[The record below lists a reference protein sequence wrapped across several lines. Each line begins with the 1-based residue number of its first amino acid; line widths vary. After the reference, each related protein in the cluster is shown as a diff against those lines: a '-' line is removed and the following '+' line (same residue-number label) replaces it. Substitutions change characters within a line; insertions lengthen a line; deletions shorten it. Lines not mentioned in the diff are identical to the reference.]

1 MADYAAQHSPL
12 YQEAIA
18 RLLSQVIDEQAAD
31 PLGRLGA
38 LLVQEAAAARTEEA
52 AHVSPPHSSAAHVS
66 PRKTILA
73 DLAGQLAA
81 EARAEVATAQ
91 TPALGDEAASVLDA
105 KLKPMLDETAEAFH
119 IDARFEDA
127 VSQALAA
134 KRAVGLA
141 ASVAASTEGGL
152 RAAMAPAVRLQRP
165 SVDLSSME
173 LAEGGADA
181 ALVVAWMRSQPA
193 ALRAL
198 KIAVEEAGA
207 PVVAALHDLAA
218 ETKSLVELDIG
229 EAFPPKPLDARKL
242 NGADKECRS
251 LDLREKKLGP
261 ASARLI
267 AATLGANA
275 TLECIM
281 LSNNA
286 LGPEGG
292 EALGGGLANTRAL
305 REVTLKDNKLG
316 DRGIVALAEALKTNA
331 TLESID
337 LSGNGVGPVG
347 GTALA
352 EALELNS
359 TLTSLNCR
367 GNDIGQGAAAIAEA
381 LKVNTV
387 LKKLNIGRNGLG
399 DAADLL
405 KEAVKDKAGFRLEV

>member
-1 MADYAAQHSPL
+1 MVVAVYVSQHAPL
-12 YQEAIA
+12 YEEAIA

-38 LLVQEAAAARTEEA
+38 LLVQEAAGT
-52 AHVSPPHSSAAHVS
+52 SAAHVN

-81 EARAEVATAQ
+81 EARTEVATAQ
-91 TPALGDEAASVLDA
+91 TPELGDEAASVLDA
-105 KLKPMLDETAEAFH
+105 KLKPMLDEAAEAFH
-119 IDARFEDA
+119 ADARFERA
-127 VSQALAA
+127 VSQALAT

-141 ASVAASTEGGL
+141 ASVASSTEGGL
-152 RAAMAPAVRLQRP
+152 AVAMAKAEKLQSP
-165 SVDLSSME
+165 SVDLSSMA

-193 ALRAL
+193 ALRSL
-198 KIAVEEAGA
+198 KIDVEGAGA
-207 PVVAALHDLAA
+207 PVVAALHDLVA
-218 ETKSLVELDIG
+218 ETKSLIELDIG

-267 AATLGANA
+267 AVTLGANA
-275 TLECIM
+275 TLECLM

-292 EALGGGLANTRAL
+292 EALGGGLANNRAL
-305 REVTLKDNKLG
+305 TEVTLKDNKLG

-337 LSGNGVGPVG
+337 VSNNGFGAVG

-352 EALELNS
+352 GALELNS

-381 LKVNTV
+381 LKVNTA
-387 LKKLNIGRNGLG
+387 LRKLNIGRNGLG

>member
-1 MADYAAQHSPL
+1 MDYVAQHAPL
-12 YQEAIA
+12 YEEAIA

-38 LLVQEAAAARTEEA
+38 LLVQEAAGT
-52 AHVSPPHSSAAHVS
+52 SAAHVS

-81 EARAEVATAQ
+81 EARTEVATAQ
-91 TPALGDEAASVLDA
+91 TPELGDEAASVLDA
-105 KLKPMLDETAEAFH
+105 KLKPMLDEAAEAFH
-119 IDARFEDA
+119 ADARFEGA
-127 VSQALAA
+127 VSQALAT

-141 ASVAASTEGGL
+141 ASVAAGTEGGL
-152 RAAMAPAVRLQRP
+152 AVAMAKAEKLQSP

-193 ALRAL
+193 ALRSL
-198 KIAVEEAGA
+198 KIDVEGAGA
-207 PVVAALHDLAA
+207 PVVAALHDLVA

-267 AATLGANA
+267 AVTLGANA
-275 TLECIM
+275 TLECLM

-292 EALGGGLANTRAL
+292 EALGGGLANNRAL
-305 REVTLKDNKLG
+305 TEVTLNHNKLG

-337 LSGNGVGPVG
+337 VSGNGVGPVG

-352 EALELNS
+352 GALELNS

-381 LKVNTV
+381 LKVNTA